1 MATPGR
7 LWELQSQGQS
17 FLQNLSSVK
26 FLVIDEADRMAQ
38 KGHFEEL
45 DEIIMTIGQCQKFI
59 FSATL
64 TMTHK
69 GSERLARKDVAP
81 QTPQEKL
88 NKLMKTIGALTCVIT
103 LINIYIY
110 VMWYMYYNIIYLV
123 MVLLR
128 C

>member
-7 LWELQSQGQS
+7 LWELQTQGQA
-17 FLQNLSSVK
+17 FLQHLCGVK

-45 DEIIMTIGQCQKFI
+45 DEIVTTVAKCQKFI

-69 GSERLARKDVAP
+69 GSERLARGNF
-81 QTPQEKL
+81 TPETAQAKL
-88 NKLMKTIGALTCVIT
+88 HKLMKTVGKSQYLRHK
-103 LINIYIY
+103 IYFSTFKG
-110 VMWYMYYNIIYLV
+110 V
-123 MVLLR
+123 
-128 C
+128 